1 MSGEPL
7 KAPFPWFGGKSRVA
21 DVVWDRFGADVGNY
35 VEPFFGSGAVLLGR
49 PGGPGRIETVNDL
62 DGYIANFWRAVTQAP
77 GEVAH
82 WADWPVNEADLHAR
96 HTFLRRHSE
105 DLLPRLMGD
114 PDWCDPLI
122 AGWWVWGMAC
132 WIGSGWCGDS
142 GTGPWH
148 VLDGQLTHIRDL
160 SAGQGVA
167 RKRVHLGDAGVG
179 VARQLVHLGNARGV
193 ARKLVHLGNAGRG
206 VARQEVSGG
215 LVEWMEALAARLE
228 RVRVCCGQWDRILGP
243 SPTVTLGTTAV
254 LLDPPYANEVRS
266 EGMYRHDDG
275 DVASDVLDWCIEHG
289 NNPDLRIALCG
300 YATET
305 HGVLKTEHGWDE
317 HAWSTSGGYSQQ
329 AKVVSENRHLERIW
343 FSPACLPAEP
353 PQPDLFSEAT

>member
-1 MSGEPL
+1 MNDEPL

-21 DVVWDRFGADVGNY
+21 DVVWERFGMDVGNY

-49 PGGPGRIETVNDL
+49 PGGPGKIETVNDL
-62 DGYIANFWRAVTQAP
+62 DGYIANFWRAVKHCP

-160 SAGQGVA
+160 SAG
-167 RKRVHLGDAGVG
+167 L
-179 VARQLVHLGNARGV
+179 GV
-193 ARKLVHLGNAGRG
+193 ARKLVHLGDGGRG
-206 VARQEVSGG
+206 VARQLVHDDEASG
-215 LVEWMEALAARLE
+215 LTAWMRALSDRLA
-228 RVRVCCGQWDRILGP
+228 RVRVCCGEWDRIVGP
-243 SPTVTLGTTAV
+243 SPTVKLGTTAV
-254 LLDPPYANEVRS
+254 FLDPPYSNDVRAD
-266 EGMYRHDDG
+266 GMYRLDDG
-275 DVASDVLDWCIEHG
+275 DVAADVLDWCVANG

-300 YATET
+300 YATEA
-305 HGVLKTEHGWDE
+305 HGVLAAEHGWDE
-317 HAWSTSGGYSQQ
+317 HAWSASGGYANADSDGAQ
-329 AKVVSENRHLERIW
+329 NRHLERIW
-343 FSPACLPAEP
+343 FSPACIPAGP
-353 PQPDLFSEAT
+353 PPLNLFDTEATA